1 MKRKVRIKLY
11 AELDEIEVPE
21 EESILQAAMNNALE
35 PPFSC
40 QIGACGSCKAKLTSG
55 KVFMD
60 DTDALSDKELEDEF
74 ILTCQAHPI
83 TDDCI
88 IDYDF

>member
-11 AELDEIEVPE
+11 AEWDEIEVPE

-40 QIGACGSCKAKLTSG
+40 QIGACGTCKAKLKSG

-60 DTDALSDKELEDEF
+60 DTDALSDKEMEDGF

-83 TDDCI
+83 SDDCI